1 MRLAKRVECLPPYL
15 FVEISKKIAE
25 KKAQGHDVI
34 TFAIGDPDIPTPPH
48 ILNRLI
54 ESARDPANHRYPESA
69 GLPQLRQAIANW
81 YKSRF
86 GVTLDPDMQVVP
98 PIGGKEGIGHMA
110 LCFIDFGDIAL
121 VPDPGYPVYAIG
133 TMFAGGESYYMP
145 LKEENDFLPN
155 LEAIPAEIAE
165 KAKIMWLNYPNNPT
179 SAVADLDYFTKV
191 AKFAKAHDIV
201 VCHDAPYTDIAFD
214 GYRPHSFLEAP
225 GAMDTGMEF
234 HSFSKSYNMSGW
246 RVGMAVGNA
255 DVIDALSRVKSNL
268 DSGIPQ
274 AIQYAAI
281 EALTA
286 SQDVVREMVALYQK
300 RRDKVVALLTKIGM
314 KTSPPK
320 ASLYIWAKIPDGY
333 SSIEFASK
341 LLKEAL
347 VVVTP
352 GIGYGP
358 SGEGYVRISLTTP
371 DDRLDE
377 GLSRLEK
384 WYSNLT

>member
-1 MRLAKRVECLPPYL
+1 MRLAKRVESLPPYL

-25 KKAQGHDVI
+25 KKTQGLDVI
-34 TFAIGDPDIPTPPH
+34 TFGIGDPDIPTPPY

-54 ESARDPANHRYPESA
+54 EAAKDPANHRYPESA
-69 GLPQLRQAIANW
+69 GLPELRQAIANW

-86 GVTLDPDMQVVP
+86 GVTLDPDKQVVP
-98 PIGGKEGIGHMA
+98 PIGGKEGIAHTA
-110 LCFIDFGDIAL
+110 LCFIDPGDIAL

-133 TMFAGGESYYMP
+133 TMFAGGESYLMP
-145 LKEENDFLPN
+145 LKEENDFLPD
-155 LEAIPAEIAE
+155 LEAIPAKVAS
-165 KAKIMWLNYPNNPT
+165 KAKVMWLNYPNNPT
-179 SAVADLDYFTKV
+179 SAVADIGFFTRV
-191 AKFAKAHDIV
+191 VEFAKTHDIV
-201 VCHDAPYTDIAFD
+201 VCHDAPYTEIAYD
-214 GYRPHSFLEAP
+214 GYKPVSFLEAP
-225 GAMDTGMEF
+225 GAMDVGIEF
-234 HSFSKSYNMSGW
+234 NSFSKSYNMTGW

-286 SQDVVREMVALYQK
+286 PQTIISEMVAIYQK
-300 RRDKVVALLTKIGM
+300 RRDKVVAALAKMGM

-320 ASLYIWAKIPDGY
+320 ASLYIWARIPDGY
-333 SSIEFASK
+333 TSIEFAAK
-341 LLKEAL
+341 LLDEAL

-358 SGEGYVRISLTTP
+358 SGEGYIRISLTTP

>member
-1 MRLAKRVECLPPYL
+1 MRLAKRVESLPPYL

-25 KKAQGHDVI
+25 KKAQGLDVI
-34 TFAIGDPDIPTPPH
+34 TFAIGDPDVPTPPH

-54 ESARDPANHRYPESA
+54 EAAKDPANHRYPESA
-69 GLPQLRQAIANW
+69 GLPELRQAIADW

-86 GVTLDPDMQVVP
+86 GVTLDPEKQVVP
-98 PIGGKEGIGHMA
+98 PIGGKEGVGH
-110 LCFIDFGDIAL
+110 LSFCFIDPGDIAL

-145 LKEENDFLPN
+145 LKEENDFLPD
-155 LEAIPAEIAE
+155 LEAIPADVAA
-165 KAKIMWLNYPNNPT
+165 KAKVMWLNYPNNPT
-179 SAVADLDYFTKV
+179 SAVADIGFFTRV
-191 AKFAKAHDIV
+191 VEFAKQYDIV
-201 VCHDAPYTDIAFD
+201 VCHDAPYTEIAYD
-214 GYRPHSFLEAP
+214 GYKPVSFLEAP
-225 GAMDTGMEF
+225 GAMNVGIEIN
-234 HSFSKSYNMSGW
+234 SFSKSYNMTGW
-246 RVGMAVGNA
+246 RIGMAVGNA

-286 SQDVVREMVALYQK
+286 PQDIVSEMVAIYQK
-300 RRDKVVALLTKIGM
+300 RRDKVVAALAKIGM

-320 ASLYIWAKIPDGY
+320 ASLYIWAKIPEGHT
-333 SSIEFASK
+333 SIEFAGK
-341 LLKEAL
+341 LLEEAL

-358 SGEGYVRISLTTP
+358 SGEGYIRISLTTP